1 MSYLPMST
9 ETMLDKYLKVKEHLQ
24 KDEDVVNWYASLFGS
39 LNCCNNVCFYSARQ
53 LSWFQLE

>member
-24 KDEDVVNWYASLFGS
+24 KEDEDVVNWYASLFGS
-39 LNCCNNVCFYSARQ
+39 LNCCNNVGFYSAR
-53 LSWFQLE
+53 

>member
-24 KDEDVVNWYASLFGS
+24 KDEDVVN
-39 LNCCNNVCFYSARQ
+39 
-53 LSWFQLE
+53 